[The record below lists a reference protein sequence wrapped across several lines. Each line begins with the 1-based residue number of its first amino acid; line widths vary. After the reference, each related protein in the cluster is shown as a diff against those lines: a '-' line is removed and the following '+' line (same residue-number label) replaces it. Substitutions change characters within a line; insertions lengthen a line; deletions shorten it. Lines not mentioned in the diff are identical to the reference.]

1 MGTPVGETCMFGP
14 MAAEEEA
21 SNGNCMHERANRKLS
36 RYGFPAAAV
45 GAGIII
51 VAAGELSAG
60 IGWTFIVCG
69 AAIVALTCQQRDG
82 VSGGDRYKTGLQLN
96 KWDKSGARVFL
107 RLSGRRW
114 AERRMLRSK
123 AHRCARRRNV

>member
-1 MGTPVGETCMFGP
+1 MGTPVGETCMLGP
-14 MAAEEEA
+14 MAAGEEA

-45 GAGIII
+45 GAGI
-51 VAAGELSAG
+51 VLVAGELSAG

-82 VSGGDRYKTGLQLN
+82 VSGGDRYKAGLQLN
-96 KWDKSGARVFL
+96 KWDKSGGRVFL
-107 RLSGRRW
+107 GLSGRRW
-114 AERRMLRSK
+114 AERRMSRSK
-123 AHRCARRRNV
+123 VHRYAWRRNV